1 MQGLSGA
8 PSDPDLARRIVARDE
23 LSDSDLARR
32 IVARDELSDSDLAR
46 RIVARD
52 ERAFELL
59 VARYEEP
66 IRRHLAHIARTD
78 ANHPPEAAAQ
88 DLVQEVFLRVW
99 LRAEQWDG
107 RGAFRAWLYRI
118 ATNLALNH
126 LRSVRRRRE
135 QPLILDD
142 AWDESKAEDRIPAW
156 MIEDAALG
164 LQVVPGPHD
173 ALERAERLHEVR
185 QLVDELPETKR
196 EVFHLVHEL
205 EMSIRDAADELG
217 IPEGTGRSRL
227 HYAKRRLAQEWQDLQ
242 ATWEEL

>member
-23 LSDSDLARR
+23 LSDG
-32 IVARDELSDSDLAR
+32 DLAR

-78 ANHPPEAAAQ
+78 SNHPPEAAAQ

-107 RGAFRAWLYRI
+107 RGAFRAWL
-118 ATNLALNH
+118 
-126 LRSVRRRRE
+126 
-135 QPLILDD
+135 
-142 AWDESKAEDRIPAW
+142 
-156 MIEDAALG
+156 
-164 LQVVPGPHD
+164 
-173 ALERAERLHEVR
+173 
-185 QLVDELPETKR
+185 
-196 EVFHLVHEL
+196 
-205 EMSIRDAADELG
+205 
-217 IPEGTGRSRL
+217 
-227 HYAKRRLAQEWQDLQ
+227 
-242 ATWEEL
+242 